1 MTTVSR
7 MKALLQKGIDRSFPI
22 PSPYSWDDC
31 YTDFVRKN
39 SLNVNTGS
47 ITVWSMYA
55 AMRLL
60 KGEGGDNLGF
70 HFGEV
75 RTVVGAPWDEH
86 WQTGEVTK
94 GLYETASVLTFD
106 QCAKAGIYL
115 LDLVGANQV
124 AALDEKNIESYFKA
138 AGCDI
143 QVNMIHKALPYLSSY
158 LENVMSE
165 PDFVT
170 RTRDFEWLKY
180 HTTYASG
187 NGLVLK
193 MLEATG
199 TTLTDP
205 GPFKVPAEIVRH
217 VKKAVEDPFDKV
229 ASDHVPSTLKG
240 IAHVYLESI
249 QMLPAA
255 KWYQG
260 ERGRSNLTVSAVAA
274 IKAFAIKLTEI
285 KANTKEISDSKTVA
299 EAIQKLHLTGAVP
312 SVV

>member
-1 MTTVSR
+1 
-7 MKALLQKGIDRSFPI
+7 MKALLEKGIDRSFPI

-47 ITVWSMYA
+47 ITVWAIYA
-55 AMRLL
+55 SMRLL
-60 KGEGGDNLGF
+60 KDETGDNLGF
-70 HFGEV
+70 RFGEV

-86 WQTGEVTK
+86 WQTGEVTR
-94 GLYETASVLTFD
+94 GLFETASVLTFD
-106 QCAKAGIYL
+106 HCAKAGIYL

-170 RTRDFEWLKY
+170 RTRNFEWLKY

-187 NGLVLK
+187 NSLVLK
-193 MLEATG
+193 MLEATN
-199 TTLTDP
+199 TTPTNP
-205 GPFKVPAEIVRH
+205 GPFRVPAEVVRH
-217 VKKAVEDPFDKV
+217 VKQAVDDPFDKV

-240 IAHVYLESI
+240 IAHVYLEAI

-285 KANTKEISDSKTVA
+285 KANTKKIAESTTVDQ
-299 EAIQKLHLTGAVP
+299 AIQELQATGAVP
-312 SVV
+312 SII

>member
-1 MTTVSR
+1 
-7 MKALLQKGIDRSFPI
+7 MKLLLEKGIDRSFPI
-22 PSPYSWDDC
+22 PSPYVWDDC
-31 YTDFVRKN
+31 YTDFIKKN

-55 AMRLL
+55 SLRVL
-60 KGEGGDNLGF
+60 KGEGGDTLGF
-70 HFGEV
+70 RFGEV
-75 RTVVGAPWDEH
+75 RAVVGAPWDDA
-86 WQTGEVTK
+86 WQTGEVTR
-94 GLYETASVLTFD
+94 GLYETASILNFD
-106 QCAKAGIYL
+106 HCSKAGIYL

-143 QVNMIHKALPYLSSY
+143 QVNMIHKALPYLSST

-165 PDFVT
+165 PQFVE
-170 RTRDFEWLKY
+170 RTKEFEWLRY

-199 TTLTDP
+199 TTLTDV
-205 GPFKVPAEIVRH
+205 GPFKVPAEVVRH
-217 VKKAVEDPFDKV
+217 VKKAVDDPFDKI
-229 ASDHVPSTLKG
+229 ASDQVPSTLKG

-260 ERGRSNLTVSAVAA
+260 ERGRANLTVSAVAA
-274 IKAFAIKLTEI
+274 IKAFAIKLTQI
-285 KANTKEISDSKTVA
+285 KANTDEIVKATTVA
-299 EAIQKLHLTGAVP
+299 EATHALQKTGAVP
-312 SVV
+312 SVI